1 MEGRRSLSTP
11 NADESVLGMKM
22 VGGEKKGRRVL
33 SVCWI
38 KSCGKIGGCK
48 GGSNSLKR
56 HVDGLEM
63 RKLKSDGEED
73 SEREF

>member
-1 MEGRRSLSTP
+1 MEGRRTLSTP

-22 VGGEKKGRRVL
+22 VGGERRGPRGL
-33 SVCWI
+33 SFLWQNHAVNRRMEDEP
-38 KSCGKIGGCK
+38 
-48 GGSNSLKR
+48 NSLKR
-56 HVDGLEM
+56 PVDGREM